1 MKSIYVEIA
10 SLEDTELANT
20 VIDISEKCSGKYNIT
35 VGIYLVSSDDFLKE
49 LAPKFKDIENIL
61 WYIKHDPVTIN
72 TLGITK
78 GRKSALGMYN
88 EQDYVLQ
95 IDAHTKFEQDWDEK
109 VVAYYE
115 EALEITKNPK
125 TILTAWLGS
134 YSYNPERYVVNAMP
148 NYPMFM
154 LPDFDKPYSEEL
166 MSKVSTMTWH
176 FADQLD
182 SQEDKYVPLSLYCG
196 NFMFSS
202 GSLAKDLYESFNED
216 LIFVEEELL
225 TSIELKHRGY
235 SFVFPNFELPLTHS
249 YDSRGHEMG
258 GSRAYLEM
266 YLDSEILYDSM
277 ESNLQRFYENKKN
290 QVKIKNYAKYAGLE
304 YEEGKLVNNKGYHIP
319 DKW

>member
-1 MKSIYVEIA
+1 MQSIYVEIA
-10 SLEDTELANT
+10 SLEDTELVNT
-20 VIDISEKCSGKYNIT
+20 IKDISYKCSGKYSIT

-49 LAPKFKDIENIL
+49 IAPELKDIENIL
-61 WYIKHDPVTIN
+61 WYIKHDPITIN

-88 EQDYVLQ
+88 DQDYILQ

-109 VVAYYE
+109 IVSYYK
-115 EALEITKNPK
+115 EAVELTKKPK
-125 TILTAWLGS
+125 TILTAWLGG
-134 YSYNPERYVVNAMP
+134 YSYKPERYILDSKP
-148 NYPMFM
+148 NYPMFI
-154 LPDFDKPYSEEL
+154 FKNNKNPYSQEMML
-166 MSKVSTMTWH
+166 NVPTMTWH
-176 FADQLD
+176 FADKVD
-182 SQEDKYVPLSLYCG
+182 SKDLYIPLSLYCG

-235 SFVFPNFELPLTHS
+235 SFVFPNFQLPLTHS
-249 YDSRGHEMG
+249 YNSRGHEMG
-258 GSRAYLEM
+258 GQRAYLEM
-266 YLDSEILYDSM
+266 YLDPDLLYDSM
-277 ESNLQRFYENKKN
+277 ESNLQRYFENKKN

-304 YEEGKLVNNKGYHIP
+304 YEDGKLINNNSFYIP

>member
-95 IDAHTKFEQDWDEK
+95 IDSHTKFEQDWDEK

-134 YSYNPERYVVNAMP
+134 YSYKPERHVVDAMP

-154 LPDFDKPYSEEL
+154 LPDFGKPYSEEL
-166 MSKVSTMTWH
+166 MSRVSTMTWH
-176 FADQLD
+176 FADQLNTE
-182 SQEDKYVPLSLYCG
+182 EDKYVPLSLYCG
-196 NFMFSS
+196 NFMFGSS
-202 GSLAKDLYESFNED
+202 ELAKDLYESFNED

-235 SFVFPNFELPLTHS
+235 TFAFPNFELPLTHS

-290 QVKIKNYAKYAGLE
+290 KVKIKNYAKYAGLE

>member
-20 VIDISEKCSGKYNIT
+20 VIDISEKCSGKYSIT

-78 GRKSALGMYN
+78 GRKSSLGMYN

-95 IDAHTKFEQDWDEK
+95 IDAHTKFEQDWDKK
-109 VVAYYE
+109 VVEYYE
-115 EALEITKNPK
+115 EALKITKNPK

-134 YSYNPERYVVNAMP
+134 YSYNPERYVVDAAP

-154 LPDFDKPYSEEL
+154 LPDSGKPYSEEL
-166 MSKVSTMTWH
+166 MSRVSTMTWH

-182 SQEDKYVPLSLYCG
+182 TMEDKYVPLSLYCG
-196 NFMFSS
+196 NFMFGSA
-202 GSLAKDLYESFNED
+202 SLAKDLYESFNED

-225 TSIELKHRGY
+225 TSIELKHKGY
-235 SFVFPNFELPLTHS
+235 TFAFPNFELPLTHS

-290 QVKIKNYAKYAGLE
+290 QVKINNYAKYAGLE
-304 YEEGKLVNNKGYHIP
+304 YEEGKLVNKKGYHIP